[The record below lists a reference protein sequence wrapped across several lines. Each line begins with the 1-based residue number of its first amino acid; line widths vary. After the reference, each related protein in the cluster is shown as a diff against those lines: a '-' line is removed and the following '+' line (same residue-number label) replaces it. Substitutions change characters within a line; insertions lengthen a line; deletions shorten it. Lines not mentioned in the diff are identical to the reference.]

1 MAAHIETFTV
11 YLKGQ
16 GKIRELER
24 ALSKA
29 KLNNEKIASEWDK
42 LKHDLNARNEENA
55 HLVEELVIEKQSNVS
70 KDSKI
75 AELNH
80 ELEKVKY
87 DADQCI

>member
-29 KLNNEKIASEWDK
+29 KLNNERIASEWDK
-42 LKHDLNARNEENA
+42 LKHDLNARNEEM
-55 HLVEELVIEKQSNVS
+55 LT
-70 KDSKI
+70 
-75 AELNH
+75 
-80 ELEKVKY
+80 
-87 DADQCI
+87 